1 MLKSLQTCTLLSAL
15 TLAFSFVSVQA
26 QPLEASAQSA
36 AYVADTTQQVTLS
49 SLTSGARYLFC
60 QLSEKTSKYE
70 ILDGSMAT
78 TITKQIPF
86 CSPDYSALADLQSG
100 VSSQAFRFV
109 SLENV
114 TGQSGFWFI
123 RRNSDGYYFSSNGSS
138 DLVFSSDSTYSSTT
152 RTYFVPSA
160 GSASNTIR
168 FSVYND
174 TSLFLG
180 TKAEDAYFDTWHD
193 QTNSVAA
200 KDFIL
205 YRVYDQSEEAA
216 NYAASFVST
225 IGSVCSADGNTA
237 LQDLDSAWAEM
248 EIAWGKL
255 SSSAQ
260 GILTSVTADP
270 DPEASITAQCK
281 AKYLYIVSKYSLDD
295 FMGLKVN
302 GLVSIPFVSEKKDDG
317 RLWVVAALS
326 FLSVFFGG
334 FLAFLKKKRMRK
346 E

>member
-15 TLAFSFVSVQA
+15 TLAFPFVSTQA
-26 QPLEASAQSA
+26 QPLEASAQSTT
-36 AYVADTTQQVTLS
+36 YVADTTQQVAFS

-60 QLSEKTSKYE
+60 QLSAKTNKYE
-70 ILDGSMAT
+70 ILDGST
-78 TITKQIPF
+78 TSSKQIPF
-86 CSPDYSALADLQSG
+86 CSPDYLTLADLQSG
-100 VSSQAFRFV
+100 VSSQASRFV
-109 SLENV
+109 SLEEV
-114 TGQSGFWFI
+114 AGQSGFWFI

-138 DLVFSSDSTYSSTT
+138 DLVFSKDSTYYSDSN

-168 FSVYND
+168 FSVYDD
-174 TSLFLG
+174 TGLFLG
-180 TKAEDAYFDTWHD
+180 TKAEGAYFDTWHD
-193 QTNSVAA
+193 QTSSVAA

-205 YRVYDQSEEAA
+205 YRVYDQNEEAA

-225 IGSVCSADGNTA
+225 IGSVCSADGNTV
-237 LQDLDSAWAEM
+237 LQDLDIAWAEM
-248 EIAWGKL
+248 ETAWGKL

-281 AKYLYIVSKYSLDD
+281 AKYLYIVSKYSLDN

-302 GLVSIPFVSEKKDDG
+302 GLVSIPFVSEKENDG
-317 RLWVVAALS
+317 RLWVVAILS

-334 FLAFLKKKRMRK
+334 FLALHKKKRMRK